1 VNEWL
6 RKANYK
12 IALLTNGQQWR
23 LIHAGVDY
31 DAWCEWD
38 IGFWL
43 KGEELGLQAIA
54 LQSLLN
60 VRSLTYASKDKPSP
74 LITAINASRQGQA
87 ELSDV
92 LGERVR
98 KAVELLIESSSS
110 GISQLLEGN
119 CAGTTLTPRHF
130 YIAATRTIMR
140 LVIILFAEARD
151 LLPRENGI
159 YHNSYGIQGLREQLD
174 RLSGGRGA
182 ERLRSSESAWA
193 RVLALFRLV
202 YLGSAHE
209 KLPIPAYGG
218 SLFAP
223 SDRLSD
229 DPILIALSAF
239 ENLGNCPSDAVV
251 HKILELLTRSK
262 VKVRQGRGSTWVEA
276 PVDFSDLSSE
286 YIGILYEGLLD
297 FELRQ
302 ADRDQPMVFLNL
314 GDQPVLPLT
323 RLENMTDK
331 AIASLVEKL
340 KQKDES
346 GGEEDEEG
354 EEGVGSGEW
363 AVDGEEMGV
372 GSGEMGVGSG
382 EWADSEN
389 PTPHSLIPTPHSP
402 EETDRYQQ
410 VMARSQAWAER
421 AVKVG
426 KLVSGRLKGKA
437 YEDTARQLAKALVVR
452 VVLPEAWYLVRWG
465 GTRKGS
471 GTFYTRPQLAVPTVR
486 QTLLSLVYEGS
497 GDLAVG
503 SGDLG
508 VGFENLGV
516 ANGGTVLSG
525 FTSLARGD
533 ESGRDVL
540 SLDADF
546 SEGGDLR
553 TDITSSESGGIS
565 ASEYSRG
572 LRTGDDGRVYSFSED
587 RSGFSQGTG
596 DTLANCGEDTNDSIT
611 ISETNSA
618 TMRISGKVVESVDSG
633 FGGEEW
639 GVGSGDLAV
648 GSGELGVGS
657 GGDDGFARSGSS
669 QNSKANIPHS
679 PLPTPHLPK
688 NPKKHSPLPTPHS
701 PENLIPKPPE
711 IILSL
716 KICDPAMGSG
726 SFPVAAVRFLTE
738 ALYASLWHYGKI
750 EAHGDR
756 TLCRLADGTGTN
768 SLLDETLPLL
778 PDHDDFEERLK
789 ARLKRYVV
797 ERCIYGVDLDPLAVE
812 LAKMALWIE
821 TMDRS
826 LAFGFLD
833 HKLKCGNAL
842 VGCWFDQFR
851 EYPVMAWERKGG
863 DETHKPV
870 HHFREH
876 KGKQVGDKWTQAI
889 KDLRNGEVKEQ
900 LKSYLEVLNPQMRLD
915 IPEVY
920 LPEPPE
926 QIYAQAL
933 ELFNKLHGDLHQP
946 DFQQEQYKLGIE
958 KSEAFQKLRQAF
970 DLWCAIWFWSG
981 QYLDK
986 DLDIAPTPNHF
997 FNPSEQVREIAN
1009 NIAKEFRFF
1018 HWEIEFPDVFAGA
1031 GFDAVI
1037 GNPPWEIQ
1045 KPNSKEFFSNIDPLY
1060 RTYGKQE
1067 ALDYQKQYFTN
1078 NPQIETDWIAYGD
1091 RLKALGNYFKYAGF
1105 AFGDPTV
1112 GDGFTLSRKKS
1123 ESENLHD
1130 LWRERRQKYLSYA
1143 EKIHPFRYQG
1153 SADINTYKL
1162 FLEFGL
1168 GILRSGGKL
1177 GLIVPSG
1184 VYTDKGSTDLR
1195 TLFLERNQWEW
1206 LFGFENRDGIFNIHR
1221 SFKFCPVIVIKGGK
1235 TENIKATFMQRSLS
1249 TWENPDRYVLNYPA
1263 ARVAQFSPNSK
1274 AILEI
1279 RSDRDLLVLEKMYA
1293 NGILL
1298 GDQSDRGWGIKYA
1311 TEFHMTADSKL
1322 FPPRPQWEAKGY
1334 RADEYGHWLKGDWCV
1349 VGSGDLGVGSGDL
1362 GVGSGDLGVGS
1373 GDLGVGSGGD
1383 SKPYSLLPNPDSPQP
1398 PNPESLIFSSDRTH
1412 YIKISNV
1419 EDVALPLYEGRM
1431 IGQFDFSQKGWVS
1444 GKGRTAVWQ
1453 DMDFNSKFIQPQYL
1467 MGLKSLINDS
1477 PKGYLHPKV
1486 TYMSIS
1492 SATNSRTT
1500 YSTYLNIVPAGHSIS
1515 FFRSS
1520 LHSSTDCLLVV
1531 GFFGTF
1537 TFDYQ
1542 IRVRLGGL
1550 NMSEFVMSET
1560 ALPSRNKL
1568 SKIQNSFIRIVS
1580 SLAIPHQSF
1589 ACDWQKLSAYI
1600 SQKYNWYSLWAI
1612 TPYERLRLRSILDA
1626 IVAELYGLEIE
1637 DFAWILKDS
1646 DLPKE
1651 QINDKTYSRT
1661 LDAKG
1666 FWRIDKD
1673 KDPELRHTV
1682 LSQIAFQELKKIG
1695 LEAFLNLNNGEGWM
1709 IPDQIRLADYG
1720 LGHDHRAQTHQ
1731 PVAERLGARY
1741 LDWQLQSTPEAS
1753 WLECERHA
1761 ANLQKLLCNNPTPNS
1776 PTPNAPPIQTDLF
1789 GNPLQT
1795 DLFGNI
1801 IDSQAG
1807 KK

>member
-1 VNEWL
+1 
-6 RKANYK
+6 
-12 IALLTNGQQWR
+12 
-23 LIHAGVDY
+23 
-31 DAWCEWD
+31 
-38 IGFWL
+38 
-43 KGEELGLQAIA
+43 
-54 LQSLLN
+54 
-60 VRSLTYASKDKPSP
+60 
-74 LITAINASRQGQA
+74 
-87 ELSDV
+87 
-92 LGERVR
+92 
-98 KAVELLIESSSS
+98 
-110 GISQLLEGN
+110 
-119 CAGTTLTPRHF
+119 
-130 YIAATRTIMR
+130 M
-140 LVIILFAEARD
+140 
-151 LLPRENGI
+151 
-159 YHNSYGIQGLREQLD
+159 
-174 RLSGGRGA
+174 
-182 ERLRSSESAWA
+182 
-193 RVLALFRLV
+193 
-202 YLGSAHE
+202 
-209 KLPIPAYGG
+209 
-218 SLFAP
+218 
-223 SDRLSD
+223 
-229 DPILIALSAF
+229 
-239 ENLGNCPSDAVV
+239 
-251 HKILELLTRSK
+251 
-262 VKVRQGRGSTWVEA
+262 RQGRGSTWVEA

-340 KQKDES
+340 KQKDKS
-346 GGEEDEEG
+346 NSEDEDTVSDDEV
-354 EEGVGSGEW
+354 EEVEELEEEVEESDLDVELDSSG
-363 AVDGEEMGV
+363 
-372 GSGEMGVGSG
+372 
-382 EWADSEN
+382 DSEG
-389 PTPHSLIPTPHSP
+389 
-402 EETDRYQQ
+402 DRYQQ

-437 YEDTARQLAKALVVR
+437 YEDAARQLAKALVVR

-486 QTLLSLVYEGS
+486 QTLLSLVYE
-497 GDLAVG
+497 D
-503 SGDLG
+503 
-508 VGFENLGV
+508 
-516 ANGGTVLSG
+516 GG
-525 FTSLARGD
+525 
-533 ESGRDVL
+533 
-540 SLDADF
+540 
-546 SEGGDLR
+546 
-553 TDITSSESGGIS
+553 
-565 ASEYSRG
+565 
-572 LRTGDDGRVYSFSED
+572 
-587 RSGFSQGTG
+587 
-596 DTLANCGEDTNDSIT
+596 
-611 ISETNSA
+611 
-618 TMRISGKVVESVDSG
+618 
-633 FGGEEW
+633 
-639 GVGSGDLAV
+639 
-648 GSGELGVGS
+648 
-657 GGDDGFARSGSS
+657 
-669 QNSKANIPHS
+669 
-679 PLPTPHLPK
+679 
-688 NPKKHSPLPTPHS
+688 
-701 PENLIPKPPE
+701 LIPNPPE
-711 IILSL
+711 TILSL

-738 ALYASLWHYGKI
+738 ALYESLWHYGKI

-778 PDHDDFEERLK
+778 PDHDDFEEMLK

-821 TMDRS
+821 TMNRS

-870 HHFREH
+870 HHFREN

-946 DFQQEQYKLGIE
+946 DYQQEQYKLGIE
-958 KSEAFQKLRQAF
+958 KSDAFQKLRQAF

-1091 RLKALGNYFKYAGF
+1091 RLKALGNYFKYASF

-1298 GDQSDRGWGIKYA
+1298 GDQSDRGWGIQYA

-1334 RADEYGHWLKGDWCV
+1334 RADEYGHWLKGDWYELAGTV
-1349 VGSGDLGVGSGDL
+1349 
-1362 GVGSGDLGVGS
+1362 
-1373 GDLGVGSGGD
+1373 
-1383 SKPYSLLPNPDSPQP
+1383 PD
-1398 PNPESLIFSSDRTH
+1398 NAILSSDRTH

-1419 EDVALPLYEGRM
+1419 EDVALPFYEGRM
-1431 IGQFDFSQKGWVS
+1431 LGQFDFSQKGWVS
-1444 GKGRTAVWQ
+1444 GKSITAIWR
-1453 DMDFNSKFIQPQYL
+1453 DINFDSKVIEPQYCISIQSYDRNRKVVF
-1467 MGLKSLINDS
+1467 MDITASTNARTMIAVKINDNHPCGHS
-1477 PKGYLHPKV
+1477 VSTLQTSESTLALSAILNSFTYDYIVRGRSGGLHLSLFVIEDTPLCLPEQSKILTLFAAKLTLTSNLFAPDWQNLRRDLMPKGQSEK
-1486 TYMSIS
+1486 
-1492 SATNSRTT
+1492 
-1500 YSTYLNIVPAGHSIS
+1500 
-1515 FFRSS
+1515 RS
-1520 LHSSTDCLLVV
+1520 
-1531 GFFGTF
+1531 
-1537 TFDYQ
+1537 Y
-1542 IRVRLGGL
+1542 
-1550 NMSEFVMSET
+1550 
-1560 ALPSRNKL
+1560 
-1568 SKIQNSFIRIVS
+1568 
-1580 SLAIPHQSF
+1580 
-1589 ACDWQKLSAYI
+1589 
-1600 SQKYNWYSLWAI
+1600 YSLWAV

-1709 IPDQIRLADYG
+1709 IPDTIRLADYG
-1720 LGHDHRAQTHQ
+1720 LGHDDRAQTHQ

-1741 LDWQLQSTPEAS
+1741 LDWQLQPTSEAS

-1761 ANLQKLLCNNPTPNS
+1761 ANLQKLLGNSPNPNS

>member
-1 VNEWL
+1 MSIVLSDRVNNNLASQTISSYDWWASLNHGGLLIAPAKLTEFFITEDLHTSLRYGVRDRLRREVVKWQQGGDTSNRSPQLSTLLDVVLEDFLGLGQDAAQDPDRGIWLKGSALDRGWARQGITGESIKPQRVWQEINGGALPVFEESEVARLGIGRGKRSVSRVNEWL

-23 LIHAGVDY
+23 LIHAGIDY

-38 IGFWL
+38 LNFWFME
-43 KGEELGLQAIA
+43 GELGLQAIA

-60 VRSLTYASKDKPSP
+60 VRSLTYASIDKPSP

-223 SDRLSD
+223 SDRHAD

-239 ENLGNCPSDAVV
+239 ENLANCPSDAVV

-276 PVDFSDLSSE
+276 PMDFSDLSSE

-340 KQKDES
+340 KQKDKS
-346 GGEEDEEG
+346 NSEDEDTVSDDEV
-354 EEGVGSGEW
+354 EEVEELEEEVEESDLDVELDNSG
-363 AVDGEEMGV
+363 
-372 GSGEMGVGSG
+372 
-382 EWADSEN
+382 DSEG
-389 PTPHSLIPTPHSP
+389 
-402 EETDRYQQ
+402 DRYQQ

-437 YEDTARQLAKALVVR
+437 YEDAARQLAKALVVR

-486 QTLLSLVYEGS
+486 QTLLALVYDIPPHPPTPSPTRGEGEP
-497 GDLAVG
+497 D
-503 SGDLG
+503 
-508 VGFENLGV
+508 N
-516 ANGGTVLSG
+516 
-525 FTSLARGD
+525 SLTP
-533 ESGRDVL
+533 L
-540 SLDADF
+540 SLN
-546 SEGGDLR
+546 G
-553 TDITSSESGGIS
+553 
-565 ASEYSRG
+565 RG
-572 LRTGDDGRVYSFSED
+572 
-587 RSGFSQGTG
+587 
-596 DTLANCGEDTNDSIT
+596 A
-611 ISETNSA
+611 
-618 TMRISGKVVESVDSG
+618 
-633 FGGEEW
+633 GGE
-639 GVGSGDLAV
+639 G
-648 GSGELGVGS
+648 
-657 GGDDGFARSGSS
+657 
-669 QNSKANIPHS
+669 
-679 PLPTPHLPK
+679 
-688 NPKKHSPLPTPHS
+688 
-701 PENLIPKPPE
+701 LIPKEPE
-711 IILSL
+711 TILSL

-768 SLLDETLPLL
+768 SLLQETLPVL
-778 PDHDDFEERLK
+778 PDHDDFEEMLK

-870 HHFREH
+870 HHFREN

-889 KDLRNGEVKEQ
+889 KDLRNGEVKDQ
-900 LKSYLEVLNPQMRLD
+900 LKSYLEVLNPQMRLN

-946 DFQQEQYKLGIE
+946 DYQQEQYKLGIE
-958 KSEAFQKLRQAF
+958 KSDAFQKLRQAF

-986 DLDIAPTPNHF
+986 DLIAPTPNHF
-997 FNPSEQVREIAN
+997 FNPSEQVRKIAN

-1105 AFGDPTV
+1105 AFGDPTEKG

-1130 LWRERRQKYLSYA
+1130 LWRERRQKYHSYA

-1195 TLFLERNQWEW
+1195 TLFLERNQWEL
-1206 LFGFENRDGIFNIHR
+1206 LFGMINWNKIFAAVYYR
-1221 SFKFCPVIVIKGGK
+1221 FKFCILVIQKGG
-1235 TENIKATFMQRSLS
+1235 S
-1249 TWENPDRYVLNYPA
+1249 TSVISSAFSRYHIEEWIESEKYVIPYSKEQIV
-1263 ARVAQFSPNSK
+1263 RFSPISK
-1274 AILEI
+1274 AILET
-1279 RSDRDLLVLEKMYA
+1279 RDQKDLKVLEKMYA
-1293 NGILL
+1293 NGVLL

-1322 FPPRPQWEAKGY
+1322 FPPRPQWEANGY
-1334 RADEYGHWLKGDWCV
+1334 RADEYGHWLKGDWCELADAV
-1349 VGSGDLGVGSGDL
+1349 
-1362 GVGSGDLGVGS
+1362 
-1373 GDLGVGSGGD
+1373 
-1383 SKPYSLLPNPDSPQP
+1383 PDDAI
-1398 PNPESLIFSSDRTH
+1398 LSSDRTH
-1412 YIKISNV
+1412 YVKIDHV
-1419 EDVALPLYEGRM
+1419 EDIALPLYEGRM
-1431 IGQFDFSQKGWVS
+1431 IGQFDFSEKGWVS
-1444 GKGRTAVWQ
+1444 GKARSAVWREIPFSGKVLEPQ
-1453 DMDFNSKFIQPQYL
+1453 FLMSKSEFPSTQVLKIDFLGIGSSTNARSMCCTSIL
-1467 MGLKSLINDS
+1467 GLPS
-1477 PKGYLHPKV
+1477 
-1486 TYMSIS
+1486 
-1492 SATNSRTT
+1492 
-1500 YSTYLNIVPAGHSIS
+1500 GHSIS
-1515 FFRSS
+1515 VLNCNKIETESIALVGILNS
-1520 LHSSTDCLLVV
+1520 LSYDFVLRC
-1531 GFFGTF
+1531 
-1537 TFDYQ
+1537 
-1542 IRVRLGGL
+1542 RLGGINL
-1550 NMSEFVMSET
+1550 SYFVIEET
-1560 ALPSRNKL
+1560 PLIPPSK
-1568 SKIQNSFIRIVS
+1568 VS
-1580 SLAIPHQSF
+1580 L
-1589 ACDWQKLSAYI
+1589 
-1600 SQKYNWYSLWAI
+1600 I
-1612 TPYERLRLRSILDA
+1612 TD
-1626 IVAELYGLEIE
+1626 
-1637 DFAWILKDS
+1637 DTW
-1646 DLPKE
+1646 KE
-1651 QINDKTYSRT
+1651 
-1661 LDAKG
+1661 KG
-1666 FWRIDKD
+1666 
-1673 KDPELRHTV
+1673 V
-1682 LSQIAFQELKKIG
+1682 ELKKGIEKG
-1695 LEAFLNLNNGEGWM
+1695 
-1709 IPDQIRLADYG
+1709 
-1720 LGHDHRAQTHQ
+1720 
-1731 PVAERLGARY
+1731 
-1741 LDWQLQSTPEAS
+1741 
-1753 WLECERHA
+1753 
-1761 ANLQKLLCNNPTPNS
+1761 
-1776 PTPNAPPIQTDLF
+1776 
-1789 GNPLQT
+1789 
-1795 DLFGNI
+1795 
-1801 IDSQAG
+1801 
-1807 KK
+1807 

>member
-1 VNEWL
+1 MSIVLSDRVNNNLASQTISSYDWWASLNHGGLLIAPAKLTEFFITEDLHTSLRYGVRDRLRREVVKWQQGGDTSNRSPQLSALLDVVLEDFLGLGQDAAQDTDRGTWLKGSALDRSWARQGITGESIKPQRVWQEVNGGALPVFVESEVARLGIGRGKRSVSRVNEWL

-38 IGFWL
+38 LNFWFME
-43 KGEELGLQAIA
+43 GELGLQAIA

-74 LITAINASRQGQA
+74 LITAISASRQGQA

-119 CAGTTLTPRHF
+119 CAGTSLTPRHF

-193 RVLALFRLV
+193 RVLALLRLV

-223 SDRLSD
+223 SDRHAD

-239 ENLGNCPSDAVV
+239 ENLANCPSDAVV

-340 KQKDES
+340 KQKDKS
-346 GGEEDEEG
+346 NSEDEDTVSDDEV
-354 EEGVGSGEW
+354 EEVEELEEEVEESDLDVELDSSG
-363 AVDGEEMGV
+363 
-372 GSGEMGVGSG
+372 
-382 EWADSEN
+382 DSEG
-389 PTPHSLIPTPHSP
+389 
-402 EETDRYQQ
+402 DRYQQ
-410 VMARSQAWAER
+410 IMARSQAWAER

-437 YEDTARQLAKALVVR
+437 YEDAARQLAKALVVR

-486 QTLLSLVYEGS
+486 QTLLSLVYE
-497 GDLAVG
+497 D
-503 SGDLG
+503 
-508 VGFENLGV
+508 
-516 ANGGTVLSG
+516 GG
-525 FTSLARGD
+525 
-533 ESGRDVL
+533 
-540 SLDADF
+540 
-546 SEGGDLR
+546 
-553 TDITSSESGGIS
+553 
-565 ASEYSRG
+565 
-572 LRTGDDGRVYSFSED
+572 
-587 RSGFSQGTG
+587 
-596 DTLANCGEDTNDSIT
+596 
-611 ISETNSA
+611 
-618 TMRISGKVVESVDSG
+618 
-633 FGGEEW
+633 
-639 GVGSGDLAV
+639 
-648 GSGELGVGS
+648 
-657 GGDDGFARSGSS
+657 
-669 QNSKANIPHS
+669 
-679 PLPTPHLPK
+679 
-688 NPKKHSPLPTPHS
+688 
-701 PENLIPKPPE
+701 LIPKPPE

-726 SFPVAAVRFLTE
+726 SFPVAAVRFLTK
-738 ALYASLWHYGKI
+738 ALYESLWHYGKI

-778 PDHDDFEERLK
+778 SDHPDFEEMLK

-870 HHFREH
+870 HHFREN

-900 LKSYLEVLNPQMRLD
+900 LKGYLEVLNPQMRLN

-946 DFQQEQYKLGIE
+946 DYQQEQYKLGIE
-958 KSEAFQKLRQAF
+958 KSDAFQKLRQAF

-981 QYLDK
+981 EYLDK
-986 DLDIAPTPNHF
+986 NLDIVPTPNHF

-1078 NPQIETDWIAYGD
+1078 NPQIETDWIAYND
-1091 RLKALGNYFKYAGF
+1091 RLKAVGNYFKYAGF

-1112 GDGFTLSRKKS
+1112 GDGFTLSRKKP

-1206 LFGFENRDGIFNIHR
+1206 LFGFENRDGIFSSVDER
-1221 SFKFCPVIVIKGGK
+1221 FKFNPIIAIKGGK

-1249 TWENPDRYVLNYPA
+1249 TWENPDRYVRNYPIE
-1263 ARVAQFSPNSK
+1263 RVSQFSPNSM

-1279 RSDRDLLVLEKMYA
+1279 LSDRDLLVLEKMYA

-1298 GDQSDRGWGIKYA
+1298 GDQSDRGWGINFA
-1311 TEFHMTADSKL
+1311 TEFHMTAHSKL

-1334 RADEYGHWLKGDWCV
+1334 RADEYGHWLKGDWCELAGAV
-1349 VGSGDLGVGSGDL
+1349 
-1362 GVGSGDLGVGS
+1362 
-1373 GDLGVGSGGD
+1373 
-1383 SKPYSLLPNPDSPQP
+1383 PDDAI
-1398 PNPESLIFSSDRTH
+1398 LSSDRTY

-1419 EDVALPLYEGRM
+1419 EDVALPLYQGLM
-1431 IGQFDFSQKGWVS
+1431 LWQFDSATSDYVS
-1444 GKGRTAVWQ
+1444 GRSSRAQWKSRKEYKST
-1453 DMDFNSKFIQPQYL
+1453 SSIPQYL
-1467 MGLKSLINDS
+1467 MSLNSIKEKLKQLPDFRLAFRAVQNATNQRTMITSLIAGN
-1477 PKGYLHPKV
+1477 PC
-1486 TYMSIS
+1486 
-1492 SATNSRTT
+1492 
-1500 YSTYLNIVPAGHSIS
+1500 GHSIMTIQTEYIEKNILALICLCS
-1515 FFRSS
+1515 FPFDFVLRRKMSQNNVS
-1520 LHSSTDCLLVV
+1520 LFYLEEIPTPYILSLNDNLRQKI
-1531 GFFGTF
+1531 FFMG
-1537 TFDYQ
+1537 
-1542 IRVRLGGL
+1542 LG
-1550 NMSEFVMSET
+1550 
-1560 ALPSRNKL
+1560 
-1568 SKIQNSFIRIVS
+1568 
-1580 SLAIPHQSF
+1580 
-1589 ACDWQKLSAYI
+1589 LSATLQIHIPCWVKLTKTYPHLKAN
-1600 SQKYNWYSLWAI
+1600 SYSSYLAI

-1637 DFAWILKDS
+1637 DFACILKDS

-1651 QINDKTYSRT
+1651 QSNDKTYSRT

-1709 IPDQIRLADYG
+1709 IPDTIRLADYG
-1720 LGHDHRAQTHQ
+1720 LGHDDRAQTHQ

-1761 ANLQKLLCNNPTPNS
+1761 ANLQKLLGNNPTTTPHSQNS
-1776 PTPNAPPIQTDLF
+1776 PPIQTDLF
-1789 GNPLQT
+1789 GNLLQT

-1801 IDSQAG
+1801 IENN
-1807 KK
+1807 KKR

>member
-1 VNEWL
+1 MSIVLSDRVNTNLASQTISSYDWWASLNHGGLLIASAKLTEFFITEDLHTSLRYGVRDRLRREVVKWQQGGDTSNRSAQLSALLDVVLEDFLGLGQDAAQDTDRGTWLKDSALDRSWARQGITGESIKPQRVWQEVNGGALPVFVESEVARLGIGRGKRAVSRVNEWL

-38 IGFWL
+38 LNFWFME
-43 KGEELGLQAIA
+43 GELGLQAIA

-60 VRSLTYASKDKPSP
+60 VRSLTYASIDKPSP

-223 SDRLSD
+223 SDRHAD

-239 ENLGNCPSDAVV
+239 ENLANCPSDAVV

-276 PVDFSDLSSE
+276 PMDFSDLSSE

-340 KQKDES
+340 KQKDKS
-346 GGEEDEEG
+346 NSEDEDTVSDDEV
-354 EEGVGSGEW
+354 EEVEELEEEVEESDLDVELDSSG
-363 AVDGEEMGV
+363 
-372 GSGEMGVGSG
+372 
-382 EWADSEN
+382 DSEG
-389 PTPHSLIPTPHSP
+389 
-402 EETDRYQQ
+402 DRYQQ

-437 YEDTARQLAKALVVR
+437 YEDAARQLAKALVVR

-486 QTLLSLVYEGS
+486 QTLLSLVYE
-497 GDLAVG
+497 D
-503 SGDLG
+503 
-508 VGFENLGV
+508 
-516 ANGGTVLSG
+516 GG
-525 FTSLARGD
+525 
-533 ESGRDVL
+533 
-540 SLDADF
+540 
-546 SEGGDLR
+546 
-553 TDITSSESGGIS
+553 
-565 ASEYSRG
+565 
-572 LRTGDDGRVYSFSED
+572 
-587 RSGFSQGTG
+587 
-596 DTLANCGEDTNDSIT
+596 
-611 ISETNSA
+611 
-618 TMRISGKVVESVDSG
+618 
-633 FGGEEW
+633 
-639 GVGSGDLAV
+639 
-648 GSGELGVGS
+648 
-657 GGDDGFARSGSS
+657 
-669 QNSKANIPHS
+669 
-679 PLPTPHLPK
+679 
-688 NPKKHSPLPTPHS
+688 
-701 PENLIPKPPE
+701 LIPKPPE

-768 SLLDETLPLL
+768 SLLQETLPVL
-778 PDHDDFEERLK
+778 PDHPDFEERLK

-870 HHFREH
+870 HHFREN

-900 LKSYLEVLNPQMRLD
+900 LKGYLEVLNPQMRLN

-946 DFQQEQYKLGIE
+946 DYQQEQYKLGIE
-958 KSEAFQKLRQAF
+958 KSDAFQKLRQAF

-986 DLDIAPTPNHF
+986 DLIAPTPNHF
-997 FNPSEQVREIAN
+997 FNPSEQVRKIAN
-1009 NIAKEFRFF
+1009 NIAKEYRFF
-1018 HWEIEFPDVFAGA
+1018 HWEIEFPDVFSPSPLQGEGLGVRVA

-1078 NPQIETDWIAYGD
+1078 NPQIETDWIAYND

-1112 GDGFTLSRKKS
+1112 GDGFTLSRKKP

-1130 LWRERRQKYLSYA
+1130 LWRERRQKYHSYA

-1298 GDQSDRGWGIKYA
+1298 GDQSDRGWGIQYA
-1311 TEFHMTADSKL
+1311 REFDMTNDSKL

-1334 RADEYGHWLKGDWCV
+1334 RADEYGHWLKGDWFELAGTV
-1349 VGSGDLGVGSGDL
+1349 
-1362 GVGSGDLGVGS
+1362 
-1373 GDLGVGSGGD
+1373 
-1383 SKPYSLLPNPDSPQP
+1383 PDDAI
-1398 PNPESLIFSSDRTH
+1398 LSSDRTH

-1419 EDVALPLYEGRM
+1419 EDVALPLYQGVM
-1431 IGQFDFSQKGWVS
+1431 INQFDFSQKGWIS
-1444 GKGRTAVWQ
+1444 GTGARAVWQ
-1453 DMDFNSKFIQPQYL
+1453 EIDFESKVIKPQYL
-1467 MGLKSLINDS
+1467 MGLKSLVYDS
-1477 PKGYLHPKV
+1477 PKGYLNPKIA
-1486 TYMSIS
+1486 YRRIG
-1492 SATNSRTT
+1492 RTT
-1500 YSTYLNIVPAGHSIS
+1500 DTITTISTYLNILPAGDSLF

-1520 LHSSTDCLLVV
+1520 LHSSIDCLMIV

-1537 TFDYQ
+1537 AFDYQ
-1542 IRVRLGGL
+1542 VRTRLGGVNL
-1550 NMSEFVMSET
+1550 SEFVMSET
-1560 ALPSRNKL
+1560 ALASRNKL

-1580 SLAIPHQSF
+1580 SLSIPHQSF
-1589 ACDWQKLSAYI
+1589 ACDWQKLSAYV

-1682 LSQIAFQELKKIG
+1682 LSQIAFQEIKKIG

-1709 IPDQIRLADYG
+1709 IPDQLRLADYG
-1720 LGHDHRAQTHQ
+1720 LGHDDRAQTHQ

-1741 LDWQLQSTPEAS
+1741 LDWQLQPTPEAS

-1761 ANLQKLLCNNPTPNS
+1761 ANLQKLLGNNPTPNS

>member
-1 VNEWL
+1 
-6 RKANYK
+6 
-12 IALLTNGQQWR
+12 
-23 LIHAGVDY
+23 
-31 DAWCEWD
+31 
-38 IGFWL
+38 
-43 KGEELGLQAIA
+43 
-54 LQSLLN
+54 
-60 VRSLTYASKDKPSP
+60 
-74 LITAINASRQGQA
+74 
-87 ELSDV
+87 
-92 LGERVR
+92 
-98 KAVELLIESSSS
+98 
-110 GISQLLEGN
+110 
-119 CAGTTLTPRHF
+119 
-130 YIAATRTIMR
+130 M
-140 LVIILFAEARD
+140 
-151 LLPRENGI
+151 
-159 YHNSYGIQGLREQLD
+159 
-174 RLSGGRGA
+174 
-182 ERLRSSESAWA
+182 
-193 RVLALFRLV
+193 
-202 YLGSAHE
+202 
-209 KLPIPAYGG
+209 
-218 SLFAP
+218 
-223 SDRLSD
+223 
-229 DPILIALSAF
+229 
-239 ENLGNCPSDAVV
+239 
-251 HKILELLTRSK
+251 
-262 VKVRQGRGSTWVEA
+262 RQGRGSTWVEA

-340 KQKDES
+340 KQKDKS
-346 GGEEDEEG
+346 NSEDEDTVSDDEV
-354 EEGVGSGEW
+354 EEVEELEEEVEESDLDVELDSSG
-363 AVDGEEMGV
+363 
-372 GSGEMGVGSG
+372 
-382 EWADSEN
+382 DSEG
-389 PTPHSLIPTPHSP
+389 
-402 EETDRYQQ
+402 DRYQQ

-437 YEDTARQLAKALVVR
+437 YEDAARQLAKALVVR

-486 QTLLSLVYEGS
+486 QTLLSLVYE
-497 GDLAVG
+497 D
-503 SGDLG
+503 
-508 VGFENLGV
+508 
-516 ANGGTVLSG
+516 GG
-525 FTSLARGD
+525 
-533 ESGRDVL
+533 
-540 SLDADF
+540 
-546 SEGGDLR
+546 
-553 TDITSSESGGIS
+553 
-565 ASEYSRG
+565 
-572 LRTGDDGRVYSFSED
+572 
-587 RSGFSQGTG
+587 
-596 DTLANCGEDTNDSIT
+596 
-611 ISETNSA
+611 
-618 TMRISGKVVESVDSG
+618 
-633 FGGEEW
+633 
-639 GVGSGDLAV
+639 
-648 GSGELGVGS
+648 
-657 GGDDGFARSGSS
+657 
-669 QNSKANIPHS
+669 
-679 PLPTPHLPK
+679 
-688 NPKKHSPLPTPHS
+688 
-701 PENLIPKPPE
+701 LIPNPPE
-711 IILSL
+711 TILSL

-738 ALYASLWHYGKI
+738 ALYESLWHYGKI

-778 PDHDDFEERLK
+778 PDHDDFEEMLK

-821 TMDRS
+821 TMNRS

-870 HHFREH
+870 HHFREN

-946 DFQQEQYKLGIE
+946 DYQQEQYKLGIE
-958 KSEAFQKLRQAF
+958 KSDAFQKLRQAF

-986 DLDIAPTPNHF
+986 DLIAPTPNHF

-1105 AFGDPTV
+1105 AFGDPTEKG

-1298 GDQSDRGWGIKYA
+1298 GDQSDRGWGIQYA

-1334 RADEYGHWLKGDWCV
+1334 RADEYGHWLKGDWYELAGTV
-1349 VGSGDLGVGSGDL
+1349 
-1362 GVGSGDLGVGS
+1362 
-1373 GDLGVGSGGD
+1373 
-1383 SKPYSLLPNPDSPQP
+1383 PD
-1398 PNPESLIFSSDRTH
+1398 NAILSSDRTH

-1419 EDVALPLYEGRM
+1419 EDVALPFYEGRM
-1431 IGQFDFSQKGWVS
+1431 LGQFDFSQKGWVS
-1444 GKGRTAVWQ
+1444 GKSITAIWR
-1453 DMDFNSKFIQPQYL
+1453 DINFDSKVIEPQYCISIQSYDRNRKVVF
-1467 MGLKSLINDS
+1467 MDITASTNARTMIAVKINDNHPCGHS
-1477 PKGYLHPKV
+1477 VSTLQTSESTLALSAILNSFTYDYIVRGRSGGLHLSLFVIEDTPLCLPEQSKILTLFAAKLTLTSNLFAPDWQNLRRDLMPKGQSEK
-1486 TYMSIS
+1486 
-1492 SATNSRTT
+1492 
-1500 YSTYLNIVPAGHSIS
+1500 
-1515 FFRSS
+1515 RS
-1520 LHSSTDCLLVV
+1520 
-1531 GFFGTF
+1531 
-1537 TFDYQ
+1537 Y
-1542 IRVRLGGL
+1542 
-1550 NMSEFVMSET
+1550 
-1560 ALPSRNKL
+1560 
-1568 SKIQNSFIRIVS
+1568 
-1580 SLAIPHQSF
+1580 
-1589 ACDWQKLSAYI
+1589 
-1600 SQKYNWYSLWAI
+1600 YSLWAV

-1682 LSQIAFQELKKIG
+1682 LSQIAFQEIKKIG

-1709 IPDQIRLADYG
+1709 IPDTIRLADYG
-1720 LGHDHRAQTHQ
+1720 LGHDDRAQTHQ

-1741 LDWQLQSTPEAS
+1741 LDWQLQPTPEVS

-1761 ANLQKLLCNNPTPNS
+1761 ANLQKLLGNNPTTTPHSQNS
-1776 PTPNAPPIQTDLF
+1776 PPIQTDLF
-1789 GNPLQT
+1789 GNLLQT

-1801 IDSQAG
+1801 IENN
-1807 KK
+1807 KKR

>member
-1 VNEWL
+1 MSIVLSDRVNNNLASQTISSYDWWASLNHGGLLIAPAKLTEFFITEDLHTSLRYGVRDRLRREVVKWQQGGDTSNRSAQLSALLDVVIEDFLGLGQDAAQDPDRGTWLKGSALDRSWARQGIMGESIKPQRVWQEINGGALPVFVESEVARLGIGRGKRAVSRVNEWL

-38 IGFWL
+38 LNFWFME
-43 KGEELGLQAIA
+43 GELGLQAIA

-74 LITAINASRQGQA
+74 LITAISASRQGQA

-223 SDRLSD
+223 SDRHAD

-239 ENLGNCPSDAVV
+239 ENLANCPSDAVV

-331 AIASLVEKL
+331 EIASLVEKL
-340 KQKDES
+340 KQKDKS
-346 GGEEDEEG
+346 NSEDEDTVSDDEVEEVEELEEEVEESDLDG
-354 EEGVGSGEW
+354 ELDGSG
-363 AVDGEEMGV
+363 
-372 GSGEMGVGSG
+372 
-382 EWADSEN
+382 DSEG
-389 PTPHSLIPTPHSP
+389 
-402 EETDRYQQ
+402 DRYQQ

-426 KLVSGRLKGKA
+426 KLVSGRFKGKA
-437 YEDTARQLAKALVVR
+437 YEDAARQLAKTLVVR

-486 QTLLSLVYEGS
+486 QTLLSLVY
-497 GDLAVG
+497 
-503 SGDLG
+503 
-508 VGFENLGV
+508 
-516 ANGGTVLSG
+516 
-525 FTSLARGD
+525 
-533 ESGRDVL
+533 
-540 SLDADF
+540 
-546 SEGGDLR
+546 
-553 TDITSSESGGIS
+553 DI
-565 ASEYSRG
+565 R
-572 LRTGDDGRVYSFSED
+572 
-587 RSGFSQGTG
+587 Q
-596 DTLANCGEDTNDSIT
+596 DSI
-611 ISETNSA
+611 
-618 TMRISGKVVESVDSG
+618 
-633 FGGEEW
+633 
-639 GVGSGDLAV
+639 
-648 GSGELGVGS
+648 
-657 GGDDGFARSGSS
+657 
-669 QNSKANIPHS
+669 
-679 PLPTPHLPK
+679 LPK
-688 NPKKHSPLPTPHS
+688 E
-701 PENLIPKPPE
+701 PET
-711 IILSL
+711 ILSL

-768 SLLDETLPLL
+768 SLLDETLPVL
-778 PDHDDFEERLK
+778 PDHPDFEEMLK

-870 HHFREH
+870 HHFREN

-889 KDLRNGEVKEQ
+889 KDLRNREVKEQ
-900 LKSYLEVLNPQMRLD
+900 LKGYLEVLNPQMRLN

-958 KSEAFQKLRQAF
+958 KSDAFQKLRQAF

-986 DLDIAPTPNHF
+986 NLDIAPTPNHF

-1009 NIAKEFRFF
+1009 KIAREYRFF

-1037 GNPPWEIQ
+1037 GNPPWETLQ
-1045 KPNSKEFFSNIDPLY
+1045 PNSMEFFSNIDPLY

-1067 ALDYQKQYFTN
+1067 ALDYQKKYFTN
-1078 NPQIETDWIAYGD
+1078 NPQIEIDWLAYCE
-1091 RLKALGNYFKYAGF
+1091 RFKALGNYFKYAGIP
-1105 AFGDPTV
+1105 FGDPSIES
-1112 GDGFTLSRKKS
+1112 GNSFSLSRWRT
-1123 ESENLHD
+1123 ENQNLHD
-1130 LWRERRQKYLSYA
+1130 LWRNRRHQQKGYA
-1143 EKIHPFRYQG
+1143 QSSHPFSYQG
-1153 SADINTYKL
+1153 EGKPYTYKL
-1162 FLEFGL
+1162 FLEFSVFL
-1168 GILRSGGKL
+1168 LRQGGKL

-1221 SFKFCPVIVIKGGK
+1221 SFKFCPVIAIKGGK

-1279 RSDRDLLVLEKMYA
+1279 RSDRDLQVLEKMYA
-1293 NGILL
+1293 NGVLL
-1298 GDQSDRGWGIKYA
+1298 GDQSDQGWRIKYQQGD
-1311 TEFHMTADSKL
+1311 FNMTADSKL
-1322 FPPRPQWEAKGY
+1322 FPPRLQWKSKGY
-1334 RADEYGHWLKGDWCV
+1334 LADEYGHWLKGDWCEL
-1349 VGSGDLGVGSGDL
+1349 VGAV
-1362 GVGSGDLGVGS
+1362 
-1373 GDLGVGSGGD
+1373 
-1383 SKPYSLLPNPDSPQP
+1383 PDDAI
-1398 PNPESLIFSSDRTH
+1398 LSSDRTH

-1419 EDVALPLYEGRM
+1419 EDVALPFYQGIM
-1431 IGQFDFSQKGWVS
+1431 VQQFDFSAKGWIS
-1444 GKGRTAVWQ
+1444 GTGLRAVWQ
-1453 DMDFNSKFIQPQYL
+1453 EINWENKYLSPQFLLNINDYKSNEKAAK
-1467 MGLKSLINDS
+1467 GLKVVFRDIARSTDERTFIASILPNLPCGHVLGVLSS
-1477 PKGYLHPKV
+1477 PKRDFWLTLACVNSLAFDWNVRQRIGGTHLTLHVIEELPLLKV
-1486 TYMSIS
+1486 
-1492 SATNSRTT
+1492 AN
-1500 YSTYLNIVPAGHSIS
+1500 
-1515 FFRSS
+1515 
-1520 LHSSTDCLLVV
+1520 
-1531 GFFGTF
+1531 
-1537 TFDYQ
+1537 
-1542 IRVRLGGL
+1542 
-1550 NMSEFVMSET
+1550 
-1560 ALPSRNKL
+1560 L
-1568 SKIQNSFIRIVS
+1568 SKLTTVKLILSKLCFS
-1580 SLAIPHQSF
+1580 SHHFAENWLELSNEIPSL
-1589 ACDWQKLSAYI
+1589 K
-1600 SQKYNWYSLWAI
+1600 QKYNWYSLWAI

-1673 KDPELRHTV
+1673 KDPELRHTF
-1682 LSQIAFQELKKIG
+1682 LSQIAFQEIKKIG

-1709 IPDQIRLADYG
+1709 IPDTICLADYG
-1720 LGHDHRAQTHQ
+1720 LGHDDRAQTHQ
-1731 PVAERLGARY
+1731 PVAEKLGARY

-1761 ANLQKLLCNNPTPNS
+1761 ANLQKLLGNNPTPNS

-1789 GNPLQT
+1789 GNSLQT

-1801 IDSQAG
+1801 I
-1807 KK
+1807 

>member
-1 VNEWL
+1 MSIVLSDLVNNNLASQTISSYDWWASLNHGGLLIAPAKLTEFFITEDLHTSLRYGVRDCLRREVVKWQQGGDTSNRSPQLSALLDVVLEDFLGLGQDADQDPNRGTWLKGSALDRSWARQGITGESIKPQRVWQEVNGGALPVFVESEVARLGIGRGKRSVSRVNEWL

-38 IGFWL
+38 LNFWFME
-43 KGEELGLQAIA
+43 GQLGLQAIA

-60 VRSLTYASKDKPSP
+60 VRSLTYASIDKPSP

-239 ENLGNCPSDAVV
+239 ENLANCPSDAVV

-262 VKVRQGRGSTWVEA
+262 VTVRQGRGSTWVEA

-340 KQKDES
+340 KQKDKS
-346 GGEEDEEG
+346 NSEDEDTVSDDEV
-354 EEGVGSGEW
+354 EEIEELEEEVEESDLDVELDSSG
-363 AVDGEEMGV
+363 
-372 GSGEMGVGSG
+372 
-382 EWADSEN
+382 DSEG
-389 PTPHSLIPTPHSP
+389 
-402 EETDRYQQ
+402 DRYQQ

-437 YEDTARQLAKALVVR
+437 YEDAARQLAKALVVR

-486 QTLLSLVYEGS
+486 QTLLSLVYDIPPHPPTPSPTRGEGEP
-497 GDLAVG
+497 D
-503 SGDLG
+503 
-508 VGFENLGV
+508 N
-516 ANGGTVLSG
+516 
-525 FTSLARGD
+525 SLTP
-533 ESGRDVL
+533 L
-540 SLDADF
+540 SLN
-546 SEGGDLR
+546 G
-553 TDITSSESGGIS
+553 
-565 ASEYSRG
+565 RG
-572 LRTGDDGRVYSFSED
+572 
-587 RSGFSQGTG
+587 
-596 DTLANCGEDTNDSIT
+596 A
-611 ISETNSA
+611 
-618 TMRISGKVVESVDSG
+618 
-633 FGGEEW
+633 GGE
-639 GVGSGDLAV
+639 G
-648 GSGELGVGS
+648 
-657 GGDDGFARSGSS
+657 
-669 QNSKANIPHS
+669 
-679 PLPTPHLPK
+679 
-688 NPKKHSPLPTPHS
+688 
-701 PENLIPKPPE
+701 LIPKEPE
-711 IILSL
+711 TILSL

-768 SLLDETLPLL
+768 SLLDETLPVL
-778 PDHDDFEERLK
+778 PDDDDFEEMLK

-870 HHFREH
+870 HHFREN

-900 LKSYLEVLNPQMRLD
+900 LKGYLEVLNPQMRLD

-946 DFQQEQYKLGIE
+946 DYQQEQYKLGIE
-958 KSEAFQKLRQAF
+958 KSDAFQKLRQAF

-986 DLDIAPTPNHF
+986 NLDIAPTPNHF

-1067 ALDYQKQYFTN
+1067 ALDY
-1078 NPQIETDWIAYGD
+1078 
-1091 RLKALGNYFKYAGF
+1091 
-1105 AFGDPTV
+1105 
-1112 GDGFTLSRKKS
+1112 
-1123 ESENLHD
+1123 
-1130 LWRERRQKYLSYA
+1130 
-1143 EKIHPFRYQG
+1143 
-1153 SADINTYKL
+1153 
-1162 FLEFGL
+1162 
-1168 GILRSGGKL
+1168 
-1177 GLIVPSG
+1177 
-1184 VYTDKGSTDLR
+1184 
-1195 TLFLERNQWEW
+1195 
-1206 LFGFENRDGIFNIHR
+1206 
-1221 SFKFCPVIVIKGGK
+1221 
-1235 TENIKATFMQRSLS
+1235 
-1249 TWENPDRYVLNYPA
+1249 
-1263 ARVAQFSPNSK
+1263 
-1274 AILEI
+1274 
-1279 RSDRDLLVLEKMYA
+1279 
-1293 NGILL
+1293 
-1298 GDQSDRGWGIKYA
+1298 
-1311 TEFHMTADSKL
+1311 
-1322 FPPRPQWEAKGY
+1322 
-1334 RADEYGHWLKGDWCV
+1334 
-1349 VGSGDLGVGSGDL
+1349 
-1362 GVGSGDLGVGS
+1362 
-1373 GDLGVGSGGD
+1373 
-1383 SKPYSLLPNPDSPQP
+1383 
-1398 PNPESLIFSSDRTH
+1398 
-1412 YIKISNV
+1412 
-1419 EDVALPLYEGRM
+1419 
-1431 IGQFDFSQKGWVS
+1431 
-1444 GKGRTAVWQ
+1444 
-1453 DMDFNSKFIQPQYL
+1453 
-1467 MGLKSLINDS
+1467 
-1477 PKGYLHPKV
+1477 
-1486 TYMSIS
+1486 
-1492 SATNSRTT
+1492 
-1500 YSTYLNIVPAGHSIS
+1500 
-1515 FFRSS
+1515 
-1520 LHSSTDCLLVV
+1520 
-1531 GFFGTF
+1531 
-1537 TFDYQ
+1537 
-1542 IRVRLGGL
+1542 
-1550 NMSEFVMSET
+1550 
-1560 ALPSRNKL
+1560 
-1568 SKIQNSFIRIVS
+1568 
-1580 SLAIPHQSF
+1580 
-1589 ACDWQKLSAYI
+1589 
-1600 SQKYNWYSLWAI
+1600 
-1612 TPYERLRLRSILDA
+1612 
-1626 IVAELYGLEIE
+1626 
-1637 DFAWILKDS
+1637 
-1646 DLPKE
+1646 
-1651 QINDKTYSRT
+1651 
-1661 LDAKG
+1661 
-1666 FWRIDKD
+1666 
-1673 KDPELRHTV
+1673 
-1682 LSQIAFQELKKIG
+1682 
-1695 LEAFLNLNNGEGWM
+1695 
-1709 IPDQIRLADYG
+1709 
-1720 LGHDHRAQTHQ
+1720 
-1731 PVAERLGARY
+1731 
-1741 LDWQLQSTPEAS
+1741 
-1753 WLECERHA
+1753 
-1761 ANLQKLLCNNPTPNS
+1761 
-1776 PTPNAPPIQTDLF
+1776 
-1789 GNPLQT
+1789 
-1795 DLFGNI
+1795 
-1801 IDSQAG
+1801 
-1807 KK
+1807 

>member
-1 VNEWL
+1 MSIVLSDRVNNNLASQTISSYDWWASLNHGGLLIAPAKLTEFFITEDLHTSLRYGVRDRLRREVVKWQQGSDASNRSAQLSALLDVVLEDFLGLGQDADQNLDRGTWLKGSALDRSWARQGITGESIKPQRVWQEVNGGTLPVFVEIEVARLGIGRGKRAVSRVNEWL

-38 IGFWL
+38 LNFWFME
-43 KGEELGLQAIA
+43 GELGLQAIA

-60 VRSLTYASKDKPSP
+60 RRSLTYASTDKPSP
-74 LITAINASRQGQA
+74 LITAISASRQGQA

-110 GISQLLEGN
+110 GISQLLEDD
-119 CAGTTLTPRHF
+119 CEGTNLTPRHF

-174 RLSGGRGA
+174 RLSGGRGT

-223 SDRLSD
+223 SDRHAD

-239 ENLGNCPSDAVV
+239 ENLANCPSDAVV

-323 RLENMTDK
+323 RLETMTDK

-340 KQKDES
+340 KQKDKS
-346 GGEEDEEG
+346 NSEDEDTVSDDEV
-354 EEGVGSGEW
+354 EEVEELEEEVEESDLDVELDGSG
-363 AVDGEEMGV
+363 
-372 GSGEMGVGSG
+372 
-382 EWADSEN
+382 DSEG
-389 PTPHSLIPTPHSP
+389 
-402 EETDRYQQ
+402 DRYQQ
-410 VMARSQAWAER
+410 VMARSQSWAER

-437 YEDTARQLAKALVVR
+437 YEDAARQLAKALVVR

-486 QTLLSLVYEGS
+486 QTLLSLVY
-497 GDLAVG
+497 
-503 SGDLG
+503 
-508 VGFENLGV
+508 NI
-516 ANGGTVLSG
+516 
-525 FTSLARGD
+525 R
-533 ESGRDVL
+533 
-540 SLDADF
+540 
-546 SEGGDLR
+546 
-553 TDITSSESGGIS
+553 
-565 ASEYSRG
+565 
-572 LRTGDDGRVYSFSED
+572 
-587 RSGFSQGTG
+587 Q
-596 DTLANCGEDTNDSIT
+596 DSI
-611 ISETNSA
+611 
-618 TMRISGKVVESVDSG
+618 
-633 FGGEEW
+633 
-639 GVGSGDLAV
+639 
-648 GSGELGVGS
+648 
-657 GGDDGFARSGSS
+657 
-669 QNSKANIPHS
+669 
-679 PLPTPHLPK
+679 LPK
-688 NPKKHSPLPTPHS
+688 E
-701 PENLIPKPPE
+701 PET
-711 IILSL
+711 ILSL

-738 ALYASLWHYGKI
+738 ALYESLWYYGKI

-756 TLCRLADGTGTN
+756 TLCKLADGTETN
-768 SLLDETLPLL
+768 SLLDETLPVL
-778 PDHDDFEERLK
+778 PDHDDFEEMLK

-870 HHFREH
+870 HHFREN

-946 DFQQEQYKLGIE
+946 DYQQEQYKLGIE
-958 KSEAFQKLRQAF
+958 KSDAFQKLRQAF

-986 DLDIAPTPNHF
+986 NLDIAPTPNHF

-1091 RLKALGNYFKYAGF
+1091 RLKSLGNYFKYAGF

-1112 GDGFTLSRKKS
+1112 GDGFTLSRRKS

-1322 FPPRPQWEAKGY
+1322 FPPRPQWEEKGY
-1334 RADEYGHWLKGDWCV
+1334 RADEYGHWLKGDWYELAGTV
-1349 VGSGDLGVGSGDL
+1349 
-1362 GVGSGDLGVGS
+1362 
-1373 GDLGVGSGGD
+1373 
-1383 SKPYSLLPNPDSPQP
+1383 PDDAI
-1398 PNPESLIFSSDRTH
+1398 LSSDRTH
-1412 YIKISNV
+1412 YIKISNI
-1419 EDVALPLYEGRM
+1419 EDVALPLYQGIM
-1431 IGQFDFSQKGWVS
+1431 VQQFDFSAKGWIS
-1444 GKGRTAVWQ
+1444 GT
-1453 DMDFNSKFIQPQYL
+1453 
-1467 MGLKSLINDS
+1467 GLKAIWHEISFEDKQVKPQFLIKFEDYIERRKTS
-1477 PKGYLHPKV
+1477 GESRTIFRDIARTTDV
-1486 TYMSIS
+1486 RTFIS
-1492 SATNSRTT
+1492 SVIPDYPCGNKVPILNVQNKTKNNLSLCAILNS
-1500 YSTYLNIVPAGHSIS
+1500 YSFDFTL
-1515 FFRSS
+1515 RS
-1520 LHSSTDCLLVV
+1520 
-1531 GFFGTF
+1531 
-1537 TFDYQ
+1537 
-1542 IRVRLGGL
+1542 RLGGTSL
-1550 NMSEFVMSET
+1550 NYFIIEELPLPLKACQNIEIIVAQLNFVS
-1560 ALPSRNKL
+1560 NKFATNWL
-1568 SKIQNSFIRIVS
+1568 TLKPICNQNS
-1580 SLAIPHQSF
+1580 
-1589 ACDWQKLSAYI
+1589 
-1600 SQKYNWYSLWAI
+1600 NWRQLWAV

-1720 LGHDHRAQTHQ
+1720 LGHDDRAQTHQ
-1731 PVAERLGARY
+1731 PVAENLGARY

-1761 ANLQKLLCNNPTPNS
+1761 ANLQKLLGNNSTPNS

-1801 IDSQAG
+1801 I
-1807 KK
+1807 